1 MEMMLSSRC
10 AAEDRVKLSDIAEQF
25 AEFLLEKKAGRKQE
39 KQARQER
46 EADKPRKKRAPGCSR
61 RCSNKCRPVCTREC
75 YWDCDFEKYCS
86 DYNSLI
92 YYDCSYVPHEN

>member
-25 AEFLLEKKAGRKQE
+25 AEFILEKKAGRKQE

-46 EADKPRKKRAPGCSR
+46 QADKPRKKRAFGGACWTE
-61 RCSNKCRPVCTREC
+61 CRPVCTKEC
-75 YWDCDFEKYCS
+75 KLKCD
-86 DYNSLI
+86 
-92 YYDCSYVPHEN
+92 YYRGP